1 MTKSEYSALKERLN
15 EHAYRYYVL
24 DDPAISD
31 VEYDQLYRQLQ
42 AMEADHPEW
51 ISEDSPTQRVA
62 DQPMEGFKQ
71 VRHALPMLSLGN
83 VFSREELDA
92 FDQRI
97 RKAAEEEN
105 IEYMAE
111 PKLDG
116 LAVSLRYENGR
127 LVQAAT
133 RGDGQVGEDITA
145 NIRTLQSVPLKLRT
159 DAVPEVVEVRG
170 EVVMTRSGFKKYNA
184 WALQNEQK
192 VFANPRNA
200 AAGSLRQLDP
210 RKTAKRPLVFYA
222 YSVGEIRN
230 PEPEFDQHSAVLD
243 WLKTLGFP
251 VSAMNSLVIGAEGC
265 AAYHAH
271 INSERP
277 NLDYDIDGVVFKV
290 NALALQQQ
298 LGFVTKAPRWATAH
312 KFPAE
317 EATTRIEA
325 IDVQVGRTGSITP
338 VARLKPVVVG
348 GVTVTNATL
357 HNEDEI
363 RRKDVRVGD
372 KVFVRRAGDVIP
384 EVVKVVISER
394 PADAEAFQ
402 MPTHCPVCE
411 TRLQKEEDQAVL
423 RCPAGFGCD
432 AQRKESIKHFASRK
446 AMDIDGLGDKLVEQF
461 VDKEMIHGPS
471 DLYHLTVQQIAALE
485 RMAEKSA
492 TNLVAAIDKSKHT
505 TLARFIYA
513 LGIREVGEATAL
525 TLATHLH
532 TLENIQQQDSEA
544 LQKLPDI
551 GEVVARKIIKFFAD
565 ENNQQEIQALL
576 DAGIDWPAAEIKD
589 TADLPLQDMVIV
601 LTGKLTEFNR
611 DQAKARLM
619 ELGAKVSS
627 AVSGKTDLLIAGEN
641 AGSKLAK
648 AEKLGVEVVGED
660 WLADNL

>member
-1 MTKSEYSALKERLN
+1 MTESEYTALKERLN
-15 EHAYRYYVL
+15 EYAYRYYVL
-24 DDPAISD
+24 DDPTISD
-31 VEYDQLYRQLQ
+31 VEYDKMYRQLQ
-42 AMEADHPEW
+42 AMEEAHPEW
-51 ISEDSPTQRVA
+51 ISSDSPTQRVA
-62 DQPMEGFKQ
+62 DQPMEGFQQ

-97 RKAAEEEN
+97 RKATEEES

-116 LAVSLRYENGR
+116 LAVSLRYENGL

-145 NIRTLQSVPLKLRT
+145 NIRTIQSIPLKLR
-159 DAVPEVVEVRG
+159 DADVPEVVEVRG
-170 EVVMTRSGFKKYNA
+170 EVLMTRSGFKKYNA
-184 WALQNEQK
+184 WALENEQK
-192 VFANPRNA
+192 VFANPRNG

-210 RKTAKRPLVFYA
+210 RKTAQRPLIFYA
-222 YSVGEIRN
+222 YSVGEIAN
-230 PEPEFDQHSAVLD
+230 PEPQFEQHHAVLA
-243 WLKTLGFP
+243 WLKELGMP
-251 VSAMNSLVIGAEGC
+251 VNDLNQLVQGAEGC
-265 AAYHAH
+265 AQYHAH
-271 INSERP
+271 IGEQRP
-277 NLDYDIDGVVFKV
+277 SLDFDIDGVVLKV
-290 NALALQQQ
+290 NSLALQEQ

-317 EATTRIEA
+317 EATTWVEA

-338 VARLKPVVVG
+338 VARLQPVEVG

-384 EVVKVVISER
+384 EVVKVIESER
-394 PADAEAFQ
+394 PADTQPFQ

-411 TRLQKEEDQAVL
+411 TLLQREEDQAVL
-423 RCPAGFGCD
+423 RCPAGFNCD
-432 AQRKESIKHFASRK
+432 AQRKEAIKHFASRK
-446 AMDIDGLGDKLVEQF
+446 AMDVDGLGDKLVEQL
-461 VDKEMIHGPS
+461 VDKGMIQAPS
-471 DLYHLTVQQIAALE
+471 DLFHLTLEQIAGLE

-492 TNLVAAIDKSKHT
+492 GNLVAAIEKSKDT
-505 TLARFIYA
+505 TLARLIYA

-525 TLATHLH
+525 TLATHLR

-544 LQKLPDI
+544 LQELPDI
-551 GEVVARKIIKFFAD
+551 GEVVAKKITDFFAD
-565 ENNQQEIQALL
+565 ENNQREVQALQ
-576 DAGIDWPAAEIKD
+576 DAGIHWPEVEVKD
-589 TADLPLQDMVIV
+589 SGDLPLQDMTIV

-648 AEKLGVEVVGED
+648 AEKLGVEVVGEE
-660 WLADNL
+660 WLAENL